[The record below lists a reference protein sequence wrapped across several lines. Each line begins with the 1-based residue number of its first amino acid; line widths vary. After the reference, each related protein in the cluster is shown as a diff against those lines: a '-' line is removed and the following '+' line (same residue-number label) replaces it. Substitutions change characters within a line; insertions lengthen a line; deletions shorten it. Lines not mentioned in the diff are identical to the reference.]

1 VKAFSRTDRIGTELR
16 RELAQLL
23 RDQVRDPRLAN
34 ITVHEV
40 RVTRDLAHA
49 KVFFTCFPS
58 AEPVEKSPPAPLF
71 QRGEKEKPPLEKGG
85 LGGFNAQAQE
95 RLLNG
100 RLAGFLRHALAQTV
114 QLRTIP
120 QLHFV
125 FDTSIGY
132 GERLSVLIDQAVAT
146 ESTEQE

>member
-1 VKAFSRTDRIGTELR
+1 MKAFSRTDRIGTELR

-49 KVFFTCFPS
+49 KVFFTCFGNDDAEQS
-58 AEPVEKSPPAPLF
+58 AKT
-71 QRGEKEKPPLEKGG
+71 
-85 LGGFNAQAQE
+85 QE

-125 FDTSIGY
+125 FDESIGY
-132 GERLSVLIDQAVAT
+132 GERLSTLIDQAVANPIQQGSKPT
-146 ESTEQE
+146 EEQQL

>member
-1 VKAFSRTDRIGTELR
+1 LR

-49 KVFFTCFPS
+49 KVFFTCFESDEINPLQQGL
-58 AEPVEKSPPAPLF
+58 KS
-71 QRGEKEKPPLEKGG
+71 KT
-85 LGGFNAQAQE
+85 QE

-125 FDTSIGY
+125 FDESIGY
-132 GERLSVLIDQAVAT
+132 GERLSTLIDQAVAT
-146 ESTEQE
+146 ASTEQELQP